1 MIPGRPEHLR
11 TDTLRSL
18 NALGKEYKVTFSND
32 LLYMNPHGWETNV
45 SASKAEGIRDFQRK
59 GYRIFGYI
67 DNEPENLLAV
77 SEQDRLQEILLL
89 HANTIFESKRKQL
102 PSHSVRG
109 TKYDITELIPE
120 STLPRHV
127 QFVWHGVND
136 EANLRQFATSN
147 VQWAEL
153 DVRLDPM
160 KEHVILRHDS
170 FAKTSL
176 VEGEEFILLDDA
188 LAALLQLGKSIKLDL
203 KENVILLEKVLDLLR
218 HHKVESA
225 DLWFNGNVDV
235 LQKEGFAQLVAAYPE
250 AIIQCPIDFLAP
262 MIISLPE
269 KTRETLELFCEW
281 GINRFSLG
289 WKTPGMT
296 SLLKQLDQWG
306 FETNIY
312 NVPDLESFLRA
323 VLLQPNSI
331 TSDFNFPKWHYFG
344 RGSGENRKHYE
355 YLMRS

>member
-1 MIPGRPEHLR
+1 MRG
-11 TDTLRSL
+11 
-18 NALGKEYKVTFSND
+18 
-32 LLYMNPHGWETNV
+32 
-45 SASKAEGIRDFQRK
+45 
-59 GYRIFGYI
+59 
-67 DNEPENLLAV
+67 
-77 SEQDRLQEILLL
+77 
-89 HANTIFESKRKQL
+89 NT
-102 PSHSVRG
+102 
-109 TKYDITELIPE
+109 YDITELIPE
-120 STLPRHV
+120 RTLPRHV

-170 FAKTSL
+170 FAKTPA

-188 LAALLQLGKSIKLDL
+188 LDTLLQLGKSVKLDL
-203 KENVILLEKVLDLLR
+203 KENAILLEKVLALLGR
-218 HHKVESA
+218 HKVEST

-235 LQKEGFAQLVAAYPE
+235 LQKEGFAELFAAYPE

-269 KTRETLELFCEW
+269 KTRETLELFGEW
-281 GINRFSLG
+281 GMNRFSLG

-296 SLLKQLDQWG
+296 GLLNQLDQWD
-306 FETNIY
+306 FDVNIY

-323 VLLQPNSI
+323 VLLQPKSI